1 MLSDH
6 CGADQDMQTS
16 PKGDGGWMPK
26 GLSLLIY
33 HDNQIVLRSSKAKRQ
48 SLWDGPYLATG
59 PAARRL

>member
-26 GLSLLIY
+26 GSSLLIY

-48 SLWDGPYLATG
+48 SLWDGPF
-59 PAARRL
+59 